1 MMKRLILIFLLAA
14 AAPALGG
21 CVPMMAVSAASM
33 VAQGAEGTPVSNQGL
48 QPQARDACTQQ
59 AAKYGTVTIIDV
71 EQHRVNQIIVWGTV
85 EDAAKQKRSFECD
98 YGTKITGFK
107 LRVITPEK

>member
-1 MMKRLILIFLLAA
+1 MMKRSILLSLLAA
-14 AAPALGG
+14 ASPALGG
-21 CVPMMAVSAASM
+21 CVPMMAVSAANM
-33 VAQGAEGTPVSNQGL
+33 VAQGTRETPVSNQNL

-59 AAKYGTVTIIDV
+59 AAKYGTPSIIDV

-85 EDAAKQKRSFECD
+85 GDGAQKRSFECD

-107 LRVITPEK
+107 LREIRTQQ